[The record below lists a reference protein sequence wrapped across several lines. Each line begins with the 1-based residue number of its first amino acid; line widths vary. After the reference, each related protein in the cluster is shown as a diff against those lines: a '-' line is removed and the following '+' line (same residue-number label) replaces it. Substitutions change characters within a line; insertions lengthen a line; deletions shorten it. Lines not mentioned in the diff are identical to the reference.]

1 MSDSSIEILE
11 ILIFK
16 SKNPNIDSWGYTV
29 KRVDKEAWF
38 TLNKAYVHTI
48 FGNNPEDFLSKIF
61 KINGKVSPNP
71 KNPKFTDLKI
81 VHNFGT
87 YVKA

>member
-1 MSDSSIEILE
+1 MSDSSIETLE

-16 SKNPNIDSWGYTV
+16 SKKPNIDSWGYTV
-29 KRVDKEAWF
+29 KRVDKQAWF

-48 FGNNPEDFLSKIF
+48 FGTNPEDFLGKIF

-71 KNPKFTDLKI
+71 MNPRFNDLKI
-81 VHNFGT
+81 VWNFGT